1 MFPPTFA
8 HTRRR
13 TLFALFGLLL
23 LVLTPLSALA
33 QEPPHP
39 PIPIEPPIRLI
50 RQAVDVQLH
59 SVEAT
64 IEGNVAAVH
73 VTQRFFN
80 PSPQQLE
87 GTFVF
92 PLPADAAIGDFQMT
106 VDGQVL
112 EGKLYSADE
121 ARAIYEQIVRS
132 LRDPALLEYVGQGLF
147 QASVFPIP
155 AGATRTVELTYR
167 QVLSLEDGL
176 YRFAVPLGSGP
187 NYPAPQTMAVGVT
200 LRDQPGLRTVYSP
213 SHNVSVQ
220 RQGDDRAVV
229 GFETNDAAEMR
240 DFVLYFGTDESA
252 IGVNLLSYRPTGE
265 DGFFLLLAAPSVDVT
280 QQEVIARDVV
290 LVFDVSGSMEGE
302 KIEQARRAARYVVE
316 HLNPD
321 DQFNLIAFS
330 TGTDAWAATLQPA
343 DAGNRAEALA
353 WIDDLL
359 ANGSTDINR
368 ALLDALGQIE
378 MSSRIS
384 AVDVSGRP
392 AYVLFLTDGL
402 PTQGEQ
408 VPARIVRNAEDNAPQ
423 QRSLRLFTFGVGY
436 DVNTDLLDEVSRVL
450 GGRSSYVRPGEAID
464 EAVGDFYASISTPVL
479 SNVSITV
486 DGAQIKDSYPYPL
499 PDLFAGDQLVWAGR
513 YTGGGEVT
521 VTLRGDVNGEAHT
534 FVYDDLSLA
543 EFGGE
548 SAVARLWATRKIGA

>member
-39 PIPIEPPIRLI
+39 PIPIEPPMRLI

-87 GTFVF
+87 GRSSSRSRGRRHRRF
-92 PLPADAAIGDFQMT
+92 PD
-106 VDGQVL
+106 DGGRPGAG
-112 EGKLYSADE
+112 GKLYSADE

-155 AGATRTVELTYR
+155 AGAMRTVELTYR

-229 GFETNDAAEMR
+229 GFETNGWRRCGD
-240 DFVLYFGTDESA
+240 LSSTSA
-252 IGVNLLSYRPTGE
+252 PTRA
-265 DGFFLLLAAPSVDVT
+265 L
-280 QQEVIARDVV
+280 
-290 LVFDVSGSMEGE
+290 SGS
-302 KIEQARRAARYVVE
+302 IC
-316 HLNPD
+316 
-321 DQFNLIAFS
+321 
-330 TGTDAWAATLQPA
+330 
-343 DAGNRAEALA
+343 
-353 WIDDLL
+353 
-359 ANGSTDINR
+359 
-368 ALLDALGQIE
+368 
-378 MSSRIS
+378 SRI
-384 AVDVSGRP
+384 GP
-392 AYVLFLTDGL
+392 
-402 PTQGEQ
+402 
-408 VPARIVRNAEDNAPQ
+408 PAR
-423 QRSLRLFTFGVGY
+423 T
-436 DVNTDLLDEVSRVL
+436 VS
-450 GGRSSYVRPGEAID
+450 SCCW
-464 EAVGDFYASISTPVL
+464 
-479 SNVSITV
+479 
-486 DGAQIKDSYPYPL
+486 PL
-499 PDLFAGDQLVWAGR
+499 PVWMLPSKR
-513 YTGGGEVT
+513 
-521 VTLRGDVNGEAHT
+521 
-534 FVYDDLSLA
+534 
-543 EFGGE
+543 
-548 SAVARLWATRKIGA
+548 